1 MKNKLFI
8 KMFSVFTV
16 FAMVL
21 TLVTPNIAMAVEPGK
36 PEIKVTVDKE
46 ELERTGE
53 FTASVNLD
61 TNNVADI
68 NTVQIR
74 LKYDPNVLE
83 VVKKVNGA
91 GVEED
96 DIVRVLPTQNNEI
109 CVYGNDIGASN
120 VNLMLTLNGNTLEY
134 NGVLYTVKF
143 KVKENA
149 SLGKSDL
156 TIEYTDTFKPI
167 KEGISNQEIPSTIV
181 NSSIKVV
188 SYLQSISLNKTTG
201 ELNVDDTDTLS
212 VTYVPADTTD
222 DKTVTWTSSD
232 ASKATVENGV
242 VTAKAPGTVTITADV
257 NGKKASCTYTIK
269 APLKGISLGQDFE
282 ILKGQ
287 SKKISVTYNPTDT
300 TDDKTARWNS
310 SDEEVATV
318 DENGNITAK
327 KEGTTTIT
335 ATVGNYNDTVEV
347 TVTEIP
353 LGSIAITEIIDTID
367 RGQTHKFG
375 ITYNPEDTT
384 DDKTVTWTT
393 SDEEIAT
400 IDEDGVLTAKKEGTV
415 DITAKVG
422 EKTDTIT
429 VEVKEYHLKGLDLSK
444 NGTKLEE
451 GKEYNI
457 DIGLNPENCTDKI
470 RFEWMTSDESVVELF
485 EDGTYKALK
494 EGKAKITIKAI
505 TEYNEE
511 IYASIDVE
519 VAKKGTIDENDE
531 NSNKDNEI
539 TSPKTGDINIYVVIA
554 MILACGFFA
563 ITFKSKKVRRTRRRQ
578 N

>member
-1 MKNKLFI
+1 MKRSFNKIICL
-8 KMFSVFTV
+8 VAA
-16 FAMVL
+16 FAMVFNFIF
-21 TLVTPNIAMAVEPGK
+21 PNIANAVETGK
-36 PEIKVTVDKE
+36 PEIKVTSNKE
-46 ELERTGE
+46 NVVRGE
-53 FTASVNLD
+53 EFEITVNLD
-61 TNNVADI
+61 TNSVPDICTVDLRLKFDSDVLEAVGDPVAVMPTNGGV
-68 NTVQIR
+68 NTVGI
-74 LKYDPNVLE
+74 
-83 VVKKVNGA
+83 
-91 GVEED
+91 
-96 DIVRVLPTQNNEI
+96 
-109 CVYGNDIGASN
+109 
-120 VNLMLTLNGNTLEY
+120 LNGTKSCYGYSIAGDATTGLEY
-134 NGVLYTVKF
+134 SGVLYTQKLR
-143 KVKENA
+143 VKEDA
-149 SLGKSDL
+149 TLGKTSFEFDYSNADPISKIDYSAIDT
-156 TIEYTDTFKPI
+156 TIITT
-167 KEGISNQEIPSTIV
+167 SV
-181 NSSIKVV
+181 NVINP
-188 SYLQSISLNKTTG
+188 LNSISLNKTTG

-222 DKTVTWTSSD
+222 NKTVTWTSSD
-232 ASKATVENGV
+232 TSKATVENGV

-287 SKKISVTYNPTDT
+287 SKKISVTYNPTNT
-300 TDDKTARWNS
+300 TDDKTARWES
-310 SDEEVATV
+310 SNEEVATV

-327 KEGTTTIT
+327 KVGTTTIT

-485 EDGTYKALK
+485 EDGTFKALK

-539 TSPKTGDINIYVVIA
+539 TSPKTGDITIYVVIA
-554 MILACGFFA
+554 MIVACGFFA